1 MGVNNQQKKYT
12 VHDPYFWKITI
23 SLALASFFVFAS
35 MYAVQPLLPV
45 FVSVFDVSV
54 SQSSMALSLTIIGLI
69 AGLIILGFLSDRKG
83 RTVFIK
89 LSLIGSIV
97 PFLLVPLLD
106 SFSALL
112 LLRLIQGFALAGLPA
127 ASLAYLN
134 EEVDP
139 KSIGV
144 ATALYISSN
153 ALGGMAGRVM
163 TGYITDHYS
172 WEIAFYFLAIIGLF
186 VFLIVLIML
195 PGSRFY
201 QQSNL
206 SFRKDLT
213 GFLYHLR
220 NPSLILVFGMGII
233 LQMSF
238 TGVWSFL
245 PFHLQEEPFS
255 LSLHAISYMFFAY
268 GLGVIGAPLAGW
280 VAGYFGLRKVR
291 MLGIIILSL
300 GVFLTLSHSL
310 PIIVIGL
317 CVSCLGFFTAHS
329 LTATSVTDQADH
341 HKGSASSLYLVAY
354 YIGVS
359 LGSTALAPL
368 WDKSGWLGLII
379 FVGCLPITYLIFVR
393 MVSIRF
399 ARK

>member
-1 MGVNNQQKKYT
+1 MQQKKYT
-12 VHDPYFWKITI
+12 VSDSYFWKITI

-35 MYAVQPLLPV
+35 MYAVQPLFPI

-54 SQSSMALSLTIIGLI
+54 SQSSMTLSLTIIGLI

-83 RTVFIK
+83 RTMFIK
-89 LSLIGSIV
+89 FSLIGSVV
-97 PFLLVPLLD
+97 PFLLVPMLD

-112 LLRLIQGFALAGLPA
+112 LLRLLQGFALAGLPA

-134 EEVDP
+134 EEIDQ

-172 WEIAFYFLAIIGLF
+172 WEIAFYFLAVIGLF
-186 VFLIVLIML
+186 VLFIVLIML
-195 PGSRFY
+195 PDSRFY
-201 QQSNL
+201 QESNL
-206 SFRKDLT
+206 SFQKDLA
-213 GFLYHLR
+213 GFLYHLK
-220 NPSLILVFGMGII
+220 NPSLLLVFGMGIV
-233 LQMSF
+233 LQLSF

-255 LSLHAISYMFFAY
+255 LPLHAISYMFFAY

-291 MLGIIILSL
+291 MIGIIILSL
-300 GVFLTLSHSL
+300 GIFLTLSNSL
-310 PIIVIGL
+310 VVLVIGL

-329 LTATSVTDQADH
+329 LTATSVTDEALH

-368 WDKSGWLGLII
+368 WENNDWIGLII
-379 FVGCLPITYLIFVR
+379 FVGCLPITYLFLVR
-393 MVSIRF
+393 MVSKRF
-399 ARK
+399 AKK